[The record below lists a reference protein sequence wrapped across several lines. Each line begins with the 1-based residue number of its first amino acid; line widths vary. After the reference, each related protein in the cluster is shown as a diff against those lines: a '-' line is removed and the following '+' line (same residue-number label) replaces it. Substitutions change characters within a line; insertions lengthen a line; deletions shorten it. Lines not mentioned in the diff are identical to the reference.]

1 MELKEL
7 KNRII
12 ENRLNNINII
22 FKCLEDSSYFIA
34 DQYID
39 EICKNKKLKVEY
51 IESINNLN
59 DTDEL
64 DIFSF
69 NDDSDILY
77 ILNVDNLENCKIK
90 TKKNFVIKCKK
101 TDIDETTNNIILTE
115 INKLENWQIID
126 YTKYLLQGLEKC
138 KVEWLCSI
146 CNYNIF
152 RIYNEA
158 IKISIFDKKQQS
170 KIFDLMNEDNCF
182 SDLSSLTIFNF
193 TNAIIKKD
201 YKTIL
206 NILIE
211 YNNIDIEPIG
221 VVTILEKNIKNLID
235 VQTNPLSSY
244 SQLGMS
250 EKQYNAIKYNCGKY
264 SDNKLLNIFTEI
276 LDIDYKLKT
285 GQLDNNKIVDYLLV
299 KIIN

>member
-1 MELKEL
+1 M
-7 KNRII
+7 
-12 ENRLNNINII
+12 
-22 FKCLEDSSYFIA
+22 
-34 DQYID
+34 
-39 EICKNKKLKVEY
+39 
-51 IESINNLN
+51 
-59 DTDEL
+59 
-64 DIFSF
+64 
-69 NDDSDILY
+69 
-77 ILNVDNLENCKIK
+77 
-90 TKKNFVIKCKK
+90 
-101 TDIDETTNNIILTE
+101 
-115 INKLENWQIID
+115 
-126 YTKYLLQGLEKC
+126 
-138 KVEWLCSI
+138 CSI

-158 IKISIFDKKQQS
+158 IKISIFDKKEQS

-211 YNNIDIEPIG
+211 YNNIDIEPVG

-235 VQTNPLSSY
+235 VQTNPLSNS

-250 EKQYNAIKYNCGKY
+250 DKQYNAIKYNCGKY